1 MKRLVL
7 AVGVLTTASS
17 SYALEL
23 HNATILEHRSWI
35 SGSDNNV
42 TIVSGYLKNDADNNF
57 SSATT
62 GARADN
68 ARGGVNSNIYTNGSH
83 SFSIY
88 NTSGSPQIY
97 TVDIKL
103 CANSTYCFHDQT
115 RVNVSKGGSYSN
127 SASSNLT
134 CMFSYAGNYTLEA
147 TSTISGDT
155 SSSTSGRATI
165 YVSK

>member
-7 AVGVLTTASS
+7 SVGLLATVPL

-35 SGSDNNV
+35 SGSDDKV
-42 TIVSGYLKNDADNNF
+42 VIISGYLKNHVDNSF

-68 ARGGVNSNIYTNGSH
+68 ARGGVNSNIYTNGYH
-83 SFSIY
+83 NVSIN
-88 NTSGSPQIY
+88 NTSGSPQTY

-103 CANSTYCFHDQT
+103 CANSSACFHDQT
-115 RVNVSKGGSYSN
+115 RVNVLKGGSYSN
-127 SASSNLT
+127 NTNSYLT
-134 CMFSYAGNYTLEA
+134 CMFPYAGNYSLEA
-147 TSTISGDT
+147 TTAISGDT
-155 SSSTSGRATI
+155 SSSTSGRASI
-165 YVSK
+165 YIYK